1 MASGGCLKGVKR
13 STNLLVDGL
22 SLGDDR
28 DDDTRM
34 RFQDDTF
41 QFNDDDK
48 NLGVFHV

>member
-22 SLGDDR
+22 TLGDDS

-34 RFQDDTF
+34 RFQDD
-41 QFNDDDK
+41 FNDDEK
-48 NLGVFHV
+48 NLCVFHV

>member
-22 SLGDDR
+22 SLGDDSG
-28 DDDTRM
+28 DDKRM

-41 QFNDDDK
+41 QLNDDDK
-48 NLGVFHV
+48 NIGVFHV